1 MSFLEEFNDF
11 MWEHGISG
19 GFTPVPVSARSE
31 AEARAQQSELQAL
44 VGQTSFVAEDR
55 WRSRPEQMRARIL
68 AHAGVF
74 TQVYARN
81 CELRRIDKPTAAA
94 FLKESHDYADALCR
108 YRYGLFLKH
117 LTGEKQYGSA
127 VPAAEHPTI
136 LTSSAAAILLSS
148 TTASANAAVPH
159 YASGA
164 SAISSAAAPV
174 LEPGT
179 LVAVAEFSN
188 LRNLDLDGTRSR
200 SCQWIRYAS
209 LPGVRVEGGM
219 GKVLQGLIKDAD
231 PDDVMT
237 YADLEWSDGRAYR
250 ALGFEFIDYRRPVL
264 FRIDPL
270 TWQRTAIDSRKG
282 ISPSRE
288 LSSPARNLNES
299 VPYAGSGSGS
309 GSALTPPEDARC
321 STGTHLLSFEDA
333 CLWYLN
339 FGSARYRL
347 RLHNNPR

>member
-19 GFTPVPVSARSE
+19 GFTPVPIAARNE

-127 VPAAEHPTI
+127 KPGAAHSTIFTSAATTAGATVSHSAAGVSFLSPSPADSTI
-136 LTSSAAAILLSS
+136 LSHCAA
-148 TTASANAAVPH
+148 
-159 YASGA
+159 
-164 SAISSAAAPV
+164 

-188 LRNLDLDGTRSR
+188 LRNLTLDGTRSR

-219 GKVLQGLIKDAD
+219 GKVLRGLLKDAD

-250 ALGFEFIDYRRPVL
+250 ALGFEFVDYRRPVL
-264 FRIDPL
+264 FRIDLL
-270 TWQRTAIDSRKG
+270 TWQRTAVDSRKG
-282 ISPSRE
+282 V
-288 LSSPARNLNES
+288 SSPVDS
-299 VPYAGSGSGS
+299 P
-309 GSALTPPEDARC
+309 
-321 STGTHLLSFEDA
+321 
-333 CLWYLN
+333 LWYMN

-347 RLHNNPR
+347 RLR

>member
-1 MSFLEEFNDF
+1 MSFLEEFDGF
-11 MWEHGISG
+11 LRSHGISG
-19 GFTPVPVSARSE
+19 GFTPVPVTARSE
-31 AEARAQQSELQAL
+31 AEAAAQQAELQAL
-44 VGQTSFVAEDR
+44 VGQTSFVVEDR

-68 AHAGVF
+68 SHARVF

-94 FLKESHDYADALCR
+94 FLRTSHDYADALCR

-117 LTGEKQYGSA
+117 LTGEKQYGCA
-127 VPAAEHPTI
+127 HI
-136 LTSSAAAILLSS
+136 
-148 TTASANAAVPH
+148 
-159 YASGA
+159 
-164 SAISSAAAPV
+164 

-209 LPGVRVEGGM
+209 LPGIRVEGGM
-219 GKVLQGLIKDAD
+219 GKVLGGLLKDAD

-237 YADLEWSDGRAYR
+237 YADLEWSDGGAYR
-250 ALGFEFIDYRRPVL
+250 ALGFEFVDYRRPVL

-270 TWQRTAIDSRKG
+270 SWKRTAVDSRKDRFPEH
-282 ISPSRE
+282 SAD
-288 LSSPARNLNES
+288 SSAM
-299 VPYAGSGSGS
+299 
-309 GSALTPPEDARC
+309 SAEDGR
-321 STGTHLLSFEDA
+321 
-333 CLWYLN
+333 LWYLN

-347 RLHNNPR
+347 RLR

>member
-1 MSFLEEFNDF
+1 MSFLEEFDEF
-11 MWEHGISG
+11 MRAHGISG

-117 LTGEKQYGSA
+117 LTGEKQYGRA
-127 VPAAEHPTI
+127 PTPAAHSTI
-136 LTSSAAAILLSS
+136 PDSAAASDIL
-148 TTASANAAVPH
+148 P
-159 YASGA
+159 
-164 SAISSAAAPV
+164 SAAAPV
-174 LEPGT
+174 LAPGT

-188 LRNLDLDGTRSR
+188 LRNLDLDGIRSR

-231 PDDVMT
+231 PEDVMT

-250 ALGFEFIDYRRPVL
+250 ALGFEFVDYRRPVL
-264 FRIDPL
+264 FHIDPL
-270 TWQRTAIDSRKG
+270 TWQRTAVDSRKG
-282 ISPSRE
+282 LSPSHDFLFPGDPSGDSAITSAE
-288 LSSPARNLNES
+288 ASP
-299 VPYAGSGSGS
+299 
-309 GSALTPPEDARC
+309 
-321 STGTHLLSFEDA
+321 
-333 CLWYLN
+333 LWYQN

>member
-1 MSFLEEFNDF
+1 MSFLEEFEEF
-11 MWEHGISG
+11 MRAHGISG
-19 GFTPVPVSARSE
+19 GFTPVPVIAISE
-31 AEARAQQSELQAL
+31 DEARAQQAELQAL
-44 VGQTSFVAEDR
+44 VGQTSFVVEDR

-108 YRYGLFLKH
+108 YRYGLFLKR

-127 VPAAEHPTI
+127 ASAASSPTI
-136 LTSSAAAILLSS
+136 LTSSAAPAGATVSHSATGVSFFSPSPADSTILSHC
-148 TTASANAAVPH
+148 AA
-159 YASGA
+159 
-164 SAISSAAAPV
+164 

-219 GKVLQGLIKDAD
+219 GKVLGGLLKDAD

-270 TWQRTAIDSRKG
+270 TWQRTAVDSRKG
-282 ISPSRE
+282 LSPSHDS
-288 LSSPARNLNES
+288 LSHDNPSGDSAITSAEASP
-299 VPYAGSGSGS
+299 
-309 GSALTPPEDARC
+309 
-321 STGTHLLSFEDA
+321 
-333 CLWYLN
+333 LWYQN

-347 RLHNNPR
+347 RLR